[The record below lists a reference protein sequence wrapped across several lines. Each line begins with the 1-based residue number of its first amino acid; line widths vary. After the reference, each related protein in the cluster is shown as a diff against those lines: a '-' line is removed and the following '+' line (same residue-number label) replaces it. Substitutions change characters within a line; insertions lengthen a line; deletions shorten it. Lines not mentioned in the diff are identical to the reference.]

1 MRIWRGGDLLRGA
14 NREELYH
21 EMRVLRPI
29 PARAVSAVDSL
40 LLELDVI
47 CSLCMYIVVILTI
60 NEKFSKNLRS
70 AYLNEIEAFRHEVH
84 GNIGAQNIP
93 MDRKASPTSV
103 RVVHPRFYRDNRKPL
118 QGTVN
123 TWMVRRHDSKPP

>member
-70 AYLNEIEAFRHEVH
+70 AYPWTERHRPRQSEWCILDSIEIIESRSK
-84 GNIGAQNIP
+84 AQ
-93 MDRKASPTSV
+93 
-103 RVVHPRFYRDNRKPL
+103 
-118 QGTVN
+118 
-123 TWMVRRHDSKPP
+123 